1 MVLKLALEEQTNC
14 KIQDYLA
21 PNFEVTKDKTMPYST
36 SSELGIADMV
46 EIDELNHATLLYNL
60 YKRYAKDE
68 IYTYVGPILLA
79 MNPFKNLDG
88 LYTEEQ
94 VKLYKSIIASK
105 QPWEERKNMPPHIF
119 AITAM
124 AFKQMI
130 DSK

>member
-1 MVLKLALEEQTNC
+1 MLKLALEEQALC

-21 PNFEVTKDKTMPYST
+21 PNFEVAKDKTMPYSA

-60 YKRYAKDE
+60 YMRYAKDE

-94 VKLYKSIIASK
+94 VKHYKSIIASK